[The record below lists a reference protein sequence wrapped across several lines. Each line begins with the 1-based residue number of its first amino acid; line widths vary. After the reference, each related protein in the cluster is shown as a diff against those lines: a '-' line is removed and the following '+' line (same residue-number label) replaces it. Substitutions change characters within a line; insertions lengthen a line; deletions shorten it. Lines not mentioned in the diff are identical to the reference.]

1 MSQSKAQLLDPQ
13 GDLTLPGLLIGVG
26 ATFSGNVSIGG
37 TLTKQ
42 DVTNVDSVGV
52 ITARSGVNIT
62 SGYLDVRTGS
72 SINTNPTGGSA
83 SGTLHKNTTSGQ
95 FAVVSG
101 GSGGNNYLSLFTS
114 AAAAPTEKFRISHGG
129 QVNIG
134 LSNLTQTTYKAQIET
149 GTNKFISFTNAAH
162 DDLGNAGSGIVFSRQ
177 SDGSKELSGIFQHS
191 DTSFGVASRANL
203 TFHAGGVSTYGASPE
218 RLRITDTGL
227 VGVGTDNPTFSDIS
241 SVSSSSKKHGIEL
254 FKDGTDTASAIKL
267 KADNG
272 SGTASWSQLGYSGAN
287 ATSHWAN
294 YNTAGTKTG
303 EIVIGSTGS
312 VEVVSGNLTVNNGTN
327 LQVFLNAGDGSIEL
341 TRASGG
347 AFIDFKNSTGEDH
360 DARLQE
366 ASGGLTCSTG
376 ALSDNKGDV
385 RSIPRLDKTSA
396 YTITAADAGKAI
408 TADGDITIPNSVMSE
423 GDAVT
428 IIADGSADITITQG
442 SGLTLYNSN
451 NAATGNRTLALRGM
465 ATIWFKHTSYAYI
478 SGSGLS

>member
-13 GDLTLPGLLIGVG
+13 GDFTLTGQLIGVG

-42 DVTNVDSVGV
+42 DVTNVDSVGI
-52 ITARSGVNIT
+52 ITARSGVN
-62 SGYLDVRTGS
+62 V
-72 SINTNPTGGSA
+72 TGG
-83 SGTLHKNTTSGQ
+83 NVFIGQ
-95 FAVVSG
+95 G
-101 GSGGNNYLSLFTS
+101 GSGANNAELKLQAGAGTGNDIIAFLNQAGATKGNITYDTDNNFLLFNIDGAERARIGSSGLAQFKVDAASS
-114 AAAAPTEKFRISHGG
+114 AATQVRLENNATAGNGANPDVAVLGYSSAGTQKASIRAAVYGEGWMSFHNNNDSEKMRLLADSR
-129 QVNIG
+129 
-134 LSNLTQTTYKAQIET
+134 
-149 GTNKFISFTNAAH
+149 
-162 DDLGNAGSGIVFSRQ
+162 LGI
-177 SDGSKELSGIFQHS
+177 
-191 DTSFGVASRANL
+191 
-203 TFHAGGVSTYGASPE
+203 
-218 RLRITDTGL
+218 
-227 VGVGTDNPTFSDIS
+227 GTDNPTFSDIS

-303 EIVIGSTGS
+303 EIVIDSTGS
-312 VEVVSGNLTVNNGTN
+312 VEVVSGNLYVNNGTN

-376 ALSDNKGDV
+376 ALSDSKGNL
-385 RSIPRLDKTSA
+385 RSIPRNNQGSA
-396 YTITAADAGKAI
+396 YTLVAADAGKCI
-408 TADGDITIPNSVMSE
+408 TAGGNITVDNSVFVA
-423 GDAVT
+423 GDVVS
-428 IIADGSADITITQG
+428 IIADTGSTISIVQG
-442 SGLTLYNSN
+442 SGVTMYN
-451 NAATGNRTLALRGM
+451 TGDASTGSKTLASRGM
-465 ATIWFKHTSYAYI
+465 CTIWFVAANNCYL
-478 SGSGLS
+478 SGSGIS

>member
-1 MSQSKAQLLDPQ
+1 MSQTKAQLLNPQ
-13 GDLTLPGLLIGVG
+13 GDFTLTGQLIGVG
-26 ATFSGNVSIGG
+26 ATFSGNVSIAG

-52 ITARSGVNIT
+52 ITARSDIIV
-62 SGYLDVRTGS
+62 
-72 SINTNPTGGSA
+72 
-83 SGTLHKNTTSGQ
+83 
-95 FAVVSG
+95 
-101 GSGGNNYLSLFTS
+101 GGNIAHLGDTDTKI
-114 AAAAPTEKFRISHGG
+114 A
-129 QVNIG
+129 
-134 LSNLTQTTYKAQIET
+134 
-149 GTNKFISFTNAAH
+149 FTNNQIDFQA
-162 DDLGNAGSGIVFSRQ
+162 NNSSRLYVNQ
-177 SDGSKELSGIFQHS
+177 YATYLQTAYPLAFLSS
-191 DTSFGVASRANL
+191 S
-203 TFHAGGVSTYGASPE
+203 GASPSIKSGGTNNQD
-218 RLRITDTGL
+218 LLLTTGTSNPTRIHIKSDGKI
-227 VGVGTDNPTFSDIS
+227 GIGTDNPTFSDIS

-272 SGTASWSQLGYSGAN
+272 SGTSSWSQLGYSGAN

-376 ALSDNKGDV
+376 ALSDSKGNLRD
-385 RSIPRLDKTSA
+385 IPLNDQSSSA
-396 YTITAADAGKAI
+396 TYTAALSDAGKAI
-408 TADGDITIPNSVMSE
+408 HAHSTTQTVAIDGSLVWTAGMAITIINSDSTELSINATNSMSLRN
-423 GDAVT
+423 
-428 IIADGSADITITQG
+428 SAT
-442 SGLTLYNSN
+442 
-451 NAATGNRTLALRGM
+451 ATAGNKKLAQYGM
-465 ATIWFKHTSYAYI
+465 ATILFTGTTTGYI
-478 SGSGLS
+478 SGAGLSDA